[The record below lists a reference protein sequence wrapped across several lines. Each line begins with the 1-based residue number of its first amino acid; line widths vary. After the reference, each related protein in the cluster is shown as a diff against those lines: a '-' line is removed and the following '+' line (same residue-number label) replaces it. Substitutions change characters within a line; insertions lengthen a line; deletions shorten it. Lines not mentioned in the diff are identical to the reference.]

1 LHNIRAFIKAEDAG
15 LGTVVPAVKRGL
27 REPGEFGLM
36 QNEIV

>member
-1 LHNIRAFIKAEDAG
+1 L

-36 QNEIV
+36 QDEIV